1 MARPI
6 FDKTKLF
13 KKIKLEKFYKKRKT
27 VCKPI
32 VHTPLE
38 IIVEE
43 PERTKTILD
52 LSELHKDLDSIFEEY
67 KDIFGEEKQ

>member
-1 MARPI
+1 MARPKI
-6 FDKTKLF
+6 DKTKLF

-43 PERTKTILD
+43 PEHTKTIID
-52 LSELHKDLDSIFEEY
+52 LSELHKDLDSFFEEY
-67 KDIFGEEKQ
+67 KDIIEEDKQ